1 MRIASIRLCLV
12 LLAGAICNSVD
23 GAAEPSD
30 RSQLCGGQTHNG
42 DFADLRVPV
51 GSLVLVL
58 TQSGMC
64 EPIERVIWPSYRV
77 SIVAQGS
84 SQGDS
89 LLVDLSPVTSRKILV
104 HRDAR
109 TVFVVE
115 GDSFKEIIADAGT
128 VRVRTL
134 FSAGQDDLHYAVLPR
149 LGTADAAPQPIS
161 SLAPDFPVEVTSA
174 PWLSFGEGLLF
185 DLRSKM
191 LHRFDPTAGGA
202 LELWHLVG
210 LAPRERTLFWIGAP
224 ADDTLPRLV
233 ATDIVSG
240 SHQVPELDPRRDDL
254 PYDGELQFHTGAI
267 DGAWIAR
274 HVRSQPQADGSL
286 RIERRSV
293 GEAVPRGISTGAD
306 SPQSS
311 YALSCFEPSLR
322 AAVADLLQ
330 TEFQATLLRTTTLDR
345 SQDIAFGK
353 FACGASADTLEGF
366 LHVMDEYEIDG
377 VPIELFWERRGTLN
391 ITGALADNEPP
402 KLRWRVPARA
412 MIIKAIG
419 EAIDARLAQG
429 LWRHHLR
436 R

>member
-1 MRIASIRLCLV
+1 MRIASTRLLLV
-12 LLAGAICNSVD
+12 LLIAAMCNPGTGV
-23 GAAEPSD
+23 AEPTDWS
-30 RSQLCGGQTHNG
+30 RLCGAQTRHG

-51 GSLVLVL
+51 GPLVLVL

-89 LLVDLSPVTSRKILV
+89 LLVDLSPVTSTKILV
-104 HRDAR
+104 DRDAR

-115 GDSFKEIIADAGT
+115 GDSFKEIVADAGT

-134 FSAGQDDLHYAVLPR
+134 FSTGRDGLQYAVLPR
-149 LGTADAAPQPIS
+149 LGTADAAPQPMS

-174 PWLSFGEGLLF
+174 PWLSFGAGLLF
-185 DLRSKM
+185 DLRSKT
-191 LHRFDPTAGGA
+191 LHRFDPTVGGT
-202 LELWHLVG
+202 LELWHPVG

-224 ADDTLPRLV
+224 ADDTLPRLI

-240 SHQVPELDPRRDDL
+240 SHQVLELDPRRDDL
-254 PYDGELQFHTGAI
+254 PYDAELQFHTSGI

-286 RIERRSV
+286 RVERRTV
-293 GEAVPRGISTGAD
+293 GEAVPRGISSGAD
-306 SPQSS
+306 SQRSS
-311 YALSCFEPSLR
+311 YALSCFEPSLQ
-322 AAVADLLQ
+322 AAVADLLR
-330 TEFQATLLRTTTLDR
+330 TEFQARLLRTTTLDR

-366 LHVMDEYEIDG
+366 RHVMDEYEIDG
-377 VPIELFWERRGTLN
+377 VPIELFWERRGTLS
-391 ITGALADNEPP
+391 ITGALADNEPRE
-402 KLRWRVPARA
+402 LRWRVPARA